1 MAESGPKNLLQ
12 PLEIE
17 AGGGPIV
24 PHRRYV
30 QCNHITI
37 IVIARPW
44 ALRHL
49 RNMTHPGFEFAARI
63 RVRYSEI
70 DGQKVV
76 FNSRYLEYADVAL
89 SEYWR
94 WLDLAELPDWAGME
108 FHVARATVDFKAP
121 FRYGDEIDAWVRT
134 ERIGNS
140 SLTSRV
146 ELCHAD
152 TGALHTVIELIY
164 VNVDL
169 NTGTAS
175 PVPAAI
181 RARMLPG

>member
-1 MAESGPKNLLQ
+1 MGRE
-12 PLEIE
+12 
-17 AGGGPIV
+17 
-24 PHRRYV
+24 
-30 QCNHITI
+30 
-37 IVIARPW
+37 
-44 ALRHL
+44 
-49 RNMTHPGFEFAARI
+49 GFGFSTRL

-94 WLDLAELPDWAGME
+94 WLKLSELPEWAGME

-146 ELCHAD
+146 ELCHAE
-152 TGALHTVIELIY
+152 TGSLHTVIDLIY

-169 NTGTAS
+169 EAGTSS
-175 PVPAAI
+175 PVPQPV
-181 RARMLPG
+181 RTRMLPDG

>member
-1 MAESGPKNLLQ
+1 M
-12 PLEIE
+12 
-17 AGGGPIV
+17 
-24 PHRRYV
+24 R
-30 QCNHITI
+30 
-37 IVIARPW
+37 
-44 ALRHL
+44 
-49 RNMTHPGFEFAARI
+49 PGFDFSTRL

-94 WLDLAELPDWAGME
+94 WLNLAELPEWQGME

-121 FRYGDEIDAWVRT
+121 FRYGDEIDAWART
-134 ERIGNS
+134 ERIGSS

-146 ELCHAD
+146 ELCHAG
-152 TGALHTVIELIY
+152 TGTLHTVIELVY

-169 NTGTAS
+169 DAGTSA
-175 PVPAAI
+175 PVPPAI
-181 RARMLPG
+181 RQRMLPGG

>member
-1 MAESGPKNLLQ
+1 MTRSGF
-12 PLEIE
+12 
-17 AGGGPIV
+17 A
-24 PHRRYV
+24 
-30 QCNHITI
+30 
-37 IVIARPW
+37 
-44 ALRHL
+44 
-49 RNMTHPGFEFAARI
+49 FAARI

-94 WLDLAELPDWAGME
+94 WLHLSELSEWHGME

-121 FRYGDEIDAWVRT
+121 FRYDDEIDAWVRT

-140 SLTSRV
+140 SVTSRV
-146 ELCHAD
+146 ELCHAE
-152 TGALHTVIELIY
+152 TGALHAMIELIH

-169 NTGTAS
+169 DTGTSS
-175 PVPAAI
+175 PVPQPV
-181 RARMLPG
+181 RQRMMPDD

>member
-1 MAESGPKNLLQ
+1 MGRE
-12 PLEIE
+12 
-17 AGGGPIV
+17 
-24 PHRRYV
+24 
-30 QCNHITI
+30 
-37 IVIARPW
+37 
-44 ALRHL
+44 
-49 RNMTHPGFEFAARI
+49 GFDFSTRL

-94 WLDLAELPDWAGME
+94 WLKLSELPEWDGME

-121 FRYGDEIDAWVRT
+121 FRYGDEIDAWTRT

-146 ELCHAD
+146 ELCHAE
-152 TGALHTVIELIY
+152 TGALHTVIELVY

-169 NTGTAS
+169 DAGTSA
-175 PVPAAI
+175 PVPSAV
-181 RARMLPG
+181 RRRMLPTD

>member
-1 MAESGPKNLLQ
+1 
-12 PLEIE
+12 
-17 AGGGPIV
+17 
-24 PHRRYV
+24 
-30 QCNHITI
+30 
-37 IVIARPW
+37 
-44 ALRHL
+44 
-49 RNMTHPGFEFAARI
+49 MTRPGFEFAARI

-94 WLDLAELPDWAGME
+94 WLRLADLPEWQGME

-121 FRYGDEIDAWVRT
+121 FRYGDDIDAWTRT
-134 ERIGNS
+134 ERIGTS

-146 ELCHAD
+146 ELCHAE
-152 TGALHTVIELIY
+152 TGALHTVIDLIY

-169 NTGTAS
+169 KTGSAS
-175 PVPAAI
+175 PVPPSV
-181 RARMLPG
+181 RHHMLPGV